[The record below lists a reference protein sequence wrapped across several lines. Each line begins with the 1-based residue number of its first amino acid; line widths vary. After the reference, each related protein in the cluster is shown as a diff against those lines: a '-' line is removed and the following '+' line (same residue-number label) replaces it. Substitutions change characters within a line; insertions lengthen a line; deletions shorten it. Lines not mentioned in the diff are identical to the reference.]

1 MAVSDYEKIMQAQKQ
16 RILDEYILNGGKKV
30 YNYKISDDITKK
42 VLTSGKKDEKDKKV
56 QELIN
61 KLNETSQKFT
71 LTNQNNDVSV
81 ENVSL
86 ERKQAKELS
95 DEQINELASNELQDY
110 KNSNISAIKDESKL
124 KEQQLNENK
133 QTLEKSADEQKS
145 NILAYYDQA
154 KENVSNQA
162 LQRGLARSSIVINQ
176 LGAFDENQINDLNKI
191 DAELTQKV
199 NNINFELSGLNGEL
213 QKALNDFD
221 ISYAVKLKD
230 KINNLNTE
238 LEKEQNKIIEYN
250 NQIALQEAQFNK
262 SLDELREKLSS
273 SDWDKQSNLAD
284 IYGKYGSGV
293 VNRIVQESLYQTAK
307 NYLKDFSHDEVLK
320 LLQDENF
327 KKSLGSAYDLVVNDY
342 TSR

>member
-1 MAVSDYEKIMQAQKQ
+1 MAVSDYDKIMQAQRQ

-42 VLTSGKKDEKDKKV
+42 VLSSGKKDEKNKKV
-56 QELIN
+56 QELIT
-61 KLNETSQKFT
+61 KLNETNSKFT
-71 LTNQNNDVSV
+71 LDNQHDGVSV
-81 ENVSL
+81 DNVSL
-86 ERKQAKELS
+86 ERKEAKELS
-95 DEQINELASNELQDY
+95 DEQIKDMASSELQDY
-110 KNSNISAIKDESKL
+110 KNSSINAIKDESKL

-133 QTLEKSADEQKS
+133 QMLQESANEQKE
-145 NILAYYDQA
+145 NLAAYYDSA

-176 LGAFDENQINDLNKI
+176 LGAFDENQINDFNKI
-191 DAELTQKV
+191 DTEITEKV

-221 ISYAVKLKD
+221 IGYAVKLKD
-230 KINNLNTE
+230 KINNLNSD
-238 LEKEQNKIIEYN
+238 LEKEQSKIIEYN

-262 SLDELREKLSS
+262 GLDELREKINSS
-273 SDWDKQSNLAD
+273 NWNKQTDLAD

-307 NYLKDFSHDEVLK
+307 NYLKDFEDEEVLE
-320 LLQDENF
+320 LLKDENF
-327 KKSLGSAYDLVVNDY
+327 KLALGSAYDLVAKDY
-342 TSR
+342 TGR